1 MCAGAVVG
9 GTYPLPV
16 DGLFPGAGTL
26 INVVA
31 VLVGATCGMA
41 FGARLPQRVHD
52 VVTDALGLVTLLMAG
67 LSAVAVGSSALE
79 AAVGEGVPVL
89 LVLGALLL
97 GGVSGSLLRLE
108 ARLEGLAGWMQAR
121 LARGHGDGPGPLLTD
136 DVVPST
142 TAAAT
147 VRERFVQGWTSASL
161 LFCVGPLAVL
171 GSLNDGLGNGID
183 QLALKSALDFFA
195 ALAFAS
201 AFGVGVLLSAVSV
214 LVVQGL
220 LTLLGATLGGVV
232 PVYAVDAMTAVGG
245 LLLVGIAMGL
255 LRIRSLPVGDL
266 LPALVLAPVGA
277 WLLAAG

>member
-1 MCAGAVVG
+1 MHAGRGRCCA
-9 GTYPLPV
+9 YPLRV

-31 VLVGATCGMA
+31 VLVGSTCGIA

-67 LSAVAVGSSALE
+67 LSAVAVGSSELE

-89 LVLGALLL
+89 LVLGALLV
-97 GGVSGSLLRLE
+97 GGVTGSLLRIE

-121 LARGHGDGPGPLLTD
+121 LAPRDGGGSGPVRSGDL
-136 DVVPST
+136 VPST

-147 VRERFVQGWTSASL
+147 ARERFVQGWTSASL
-161 LFCVGPLAVL
+161 LFCVGPLTVL
-171 GSLNDGLGNGID
+171 GSLNDGMGNGID
-183 QLALKSALDFFA
+183 HLALKSSLDFFA

-201 AFGVGVLLSAVSV
+201 AFGVGVLLSSVSV
-214 LVVQGL
+214 LVVQGA

-232 PVYAVDAMTAVGG
+232 PVYAVDAMTATGG
-245 LLLVGIAMGL
+245 LLLVGIALGL
-255 LRIRSLPVGDL
+255 LRIRSVPVGDL
-266 LPALVLAPVGA
+266 LPAIVLAPVGA
-277 WLLAAG
+277 WGLASV

>member
-1 MCAGAVVG
+1 M
-9 GTYPLPV
+9 

-52 VVTDALGLVTLLMAG
+52 LVTDALGLVTLLMAG

-79 AAVGEGVPVL
+79 AAVGEGVPIL

-108 ARLEGLAGWMQAR
+108 ARLEVLAGGMQAR
-121 LARGHGDGPGPLLTD
+121 QARGHGGGPGP
-136 DVVPST
+136 
-142 TAAAT
+142 
-147 VRERFVQGWTSASL
+147 
-161 LFCVGPLAVL
+161 
-171 GSLNDGLGNGID
+171 LNDGLGNGID
-183 QLALKSALDFFA
+183 QLALTSALDLFA
-195 ALAFAS
+195 ALALAS

-220 LTLLGATLGGVV
+220 LTLLGATLGEVV

-245 LLLVGIAMGL
+245 LLLVGIALGL

-266 LPALVLAPVGA
+266 LPALVLTPVGA
-277 WLLAAG
+277 WLLAAD